1 MILIGQYDS
10 PFVRRVGVALTLY
23 DLPFEHRPWST
34 FSDAEKLAFYNPLM
48 RVPTL
53 VLEDGF
59 VLIDSHLILDYL
71 DSRVAPEKAL
81 APGLEPERHKL
92 LKAVALATGLAEKV
106 VSLFYELVLHEQRSA
121 VWETR
126 CRTQV
131 GQVLTVLEAERGRVT
146 GPYWFGDR
154 ISHADIALTCAL
166 RHASEAMP
174 QIVNLTSYPALAAH
188 LAHFEALPVF
198 QKIQQAFIPPS

>member
-10 PFVRRVGVALTLY
+10 PFTRRVGIALTIY

-81 APGLEPERHKL
+81 APGLEPDRHKV
-92 LKAVALATGLAEKV
+92 LKGVALATGLSEKA
-106 VSLFYELVLHEQRSA
+106 VSLFYEMVLHEQRSP
-121 VWETR
+121 VWEAR

-131 GQVLTVLEAERGRVT
+131 AQVLAVLQAERAKVE
-146 GPYWFGDR
+146 GPHWFGDR
-154 ISHADIALTCAL
+154 ISHADIALACAL
-166 RHASEAMP
+166 RHVAESMP
-174 QIVNLTSYPALAAH
+174 QIVDLAEYPALAAH
-188 LAHFEALPVF
+188 SAQYEAMPVF
-198 QKIQQAFIPPS
+198 QTIQQAFIPPA